1 MWRAFLKIKKYI
13 QILSF
18 GISFIRVCGI
28 FCFQL
33 DPLAVATNFGEEM
46 EIERR
51 QFPRFSVAENTFA
64 ALRPHFNKL
73 GTIKDISRGGLA
85 FEYIALEARG
95 GDESAIDIFLTGN
108 GFYLSRIPCKVVYD
122 TQMVKEEGAF
132 QHLIEMRR
140 CGIQFGEL
148 EPPMAE
154 QLSFFLD
161 HYTKEPL

>member
-1 MWRAFLKIKKYI
+1 
-13 QILSF
+13 
-18 GISFIRVCGI
+18 
-28 FCFQL
+28 
-33 DPLAVATNFGEEM
+33 M
-46 EIERR
+46 ETERR
-51 QFPRFSVAENTFA
+51 QFPRFSAAENAFA

-95 GDESAIDIFLTGN
+95 GDEAAIDIFLTGN

-122 TQMVKEEGAF
+122 TPVTKDEGAF

-140 CGIQFGEL
+140 CGIQFGEI
-148 EPPMAE
+148 EQPMAD

-161 HYTKEPL
+161 HYTKKPL